1 MIHEVK
7 GNLITMAQQGNFD
20 VIGHGVNCF
29 CIMGAGIAPQM
40 AKAFGC
46 DKFPLEQMLST
57 NECGDIIPTNNM
69 GNINKLGQI
78 DYKRFYIPEVIT
90 DTHYASTK
98 KYVDVVNCYTQ
109 FGFGKNHTGGAD
121 APLDYNALRLCLKKI
136 NYTFSGQH
144 IGLPWIGCG
153 LGGGSKEKVRDII
166 NDQLKDCTVTIV
178 EYDKS

>member
-29 CIMGAGIAPQM
+29 CTMGAGIAPQM

-69 GNINKLGQI
+69 GDINKLGQI
-78 DYKRFYIPEVIT
+78 DFRNVSLKQNYTNER
-90 DTHYASTK
+90 DSML
-98 KYVDVVNCYTQ
+98 VVNCYTQ
-109 FGFGKNHTGGAD
+109 FGFGRNHTGGED
-121 APLDYNALRLCLKKI
+121 APLDYDALRLCLKKM
-136 NYTFSGQH
+136 NYIFYGQH